1 MEVVVTCDVR
11 SRGHVSRV
19 TRPSTCRVTCC
30 GPGGRGGGA
39 RRPKHAAS
47 VLRKETKNIILVIT
61 SISAEGDSRSPSIQH
76 QQNIYKNV
84 MKSISVHDF
93 FRNLCEILNTT
104 EQNVM
109 KIKIKG

>member
-61 SISAEGDSRSPSIQH
+61 
-76 QQNIYKNV
+76 
-84 MKSISVHDF
+84 ISV
-93 FRNLCEILNTT
+93 LKVIAEVPAYNT
-104 EQNVM
+104 N
-109 KIKIKG
+109 KIFTKM